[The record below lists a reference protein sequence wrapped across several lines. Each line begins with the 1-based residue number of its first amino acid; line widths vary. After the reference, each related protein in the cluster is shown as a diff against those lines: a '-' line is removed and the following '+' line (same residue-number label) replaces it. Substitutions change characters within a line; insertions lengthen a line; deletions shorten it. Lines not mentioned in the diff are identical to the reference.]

1 MISLNFLQVV
11 GKVSLRIKFPTVR
24 GESNLCEKNGRPI
37 YFTAYKANMKFL
49 SSFFIHRQQCESTAY
64 LTTWV

>member
-11 GKVSLRIKFPTVR
+11 GKVSLHIKFPTVR
-24 GESNLCEKNGRPI
+24 GERKFCEKKGRPI
-37 YFTAYKANMKFL
+37 NITAYKVDMKVL
-49 SSFFIHRQQCESTAY
+49 YSFFIHRQQCESTAY